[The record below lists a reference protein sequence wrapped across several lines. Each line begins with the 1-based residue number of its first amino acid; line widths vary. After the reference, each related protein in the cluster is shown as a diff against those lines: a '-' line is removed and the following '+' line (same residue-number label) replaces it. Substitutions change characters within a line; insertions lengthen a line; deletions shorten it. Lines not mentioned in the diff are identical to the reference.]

1 MYKIVKIAL
10 IVIGLLGTVLW
21 FMLPEGNMP
30 PAEAAQ
36 SGSMNAMFLLTF
48 LLFGIAILFSVVF
61 SLKAQFSNPNALKK
75 SLYGVGGLVLV
86 IIISYVLATGS
97 DVNLEEMSNRGIQ
110 TTEGTVRTIGMGLN
124 IFFILTIIA
133 LVLMILPSVKK
144 VFTKS

>member
-1 MYKIVKIAL
+1 MYKIIKIAL
-10 IVIGLLGTVLW
+10 IAIGLLGAVLW

-48 LLFGIAILFSVVF
+48 FLFGIAILFSLFF
-61 SLKAQFSNPNALKK
+61 SLMSQFSNPAALKK
-75 SLYGVGGLVLV
+75 TLYGIGGFVLV
-86 IIISYVLATGS
+86 IIISYFLATGS
-97 DVNLEEMSNRGIQ
+97 DVNLEEMANRGIE
-110 TTEGTVRTIGMGLN
+110 TSEGTVRNIGTGLN

-133 LVLMILPSVKK
+133 LALMLLPALKK